1 MRNSNILIL
10 SLTILLVSSITCFSC
25 EDERI
30 EVGGIKEQ
38 ENSRDPTQCLTTS
51 TDIKTYTCSEYDS
64 CCYTNSKGSCRGC
77 TKNYDCYQAVI
88 QVKYNNTD
96 DDIIESEFTSSR
108 YDSRD
113 SAEDYEEKYETGKE
127 YKCWYKKDD
136 HDNVEPDDEYQ
147 QEEQDSID
155 PLFIMYITCE
165 MKIAFL
171 IISCVV
177 VLVIIIIISVI
188 AVVSSVVTLV
198 FLYKRF
204 KRAKHNINSSDLLA
218 YRF

>member
-77 TKNYDCYQAVI
+77 TKSYDCYQAVI

-96 DDIIESEFTSSR
+96 DDIIESEFSSSR
-108 YDSRD
+108 YEDRSA
-113 SAEDYEEKYETGKE
+113 AEDYEKKYETGKE

-136 HDNVEPDDEYQ
+136 HDDVEPDDEYQ
-147 QEEQDSID
+147 QEEHDSVD
-155 PLFIMYITCE
+155 PLFTMYISCG
-165 MKIAFL
+165 MKIAFVIL
-171 IISCVV
+171 VIVAV
-177 VLVIIIIISVI
+177 PVVIIIISATVAISLI
-188 AVVSSVVTLV
+188 TTLLILN
-198 FLYKRF
+198 LYRYNKLKKEMVRTP
-204 KRAKHNINSSDLLA
+204 
-218 YRF
+218 